1 MKGST
6 YLIKNIQKMKGIRKI
21 IFSIIVITVCF
32 AYLLLLI
39 ISPVLASLGIG
50 EKILAGIILIGFITK
65 FIDLAIE
72 GWEEYKK
79 IKK

>member
-1 MKGST
+1 
-6 YLIKNIQKMKGIRKI
+6 MKGIRKI